1 MECYM
6 AAESH
11 LSIASMDVHELIAL
25 RNDVNRVLGQ
35 KSESLK
41 QQLRQLEAIAGK
53 SVSRRQTTGRR
64 RSLRGIKVPPK
75 YRDPKN
81 PSLVWAGRGA
91 LPRWMQDQIKKGAKR
106 DDFIIAKANGKAPSA
121 RKRAKKA
128 SVTRATRKSTRKAA

>member
-1 MECYM
+1 MR
-6 AAESH
+6 
-11 LSIASMDVHELIAL
+11 L

-64 RSLRGIKVPPK
+64 RSLKGIKVPPK

-81 PSLVWAGRGA
+81 RSLVWAGRGA

-106 DDFIIAKANGKAPSA
+106 EDFIIAKANGKAPSA